1 MRKPIGITVPYRAPT
16 PEDEAFNEIERRSKV
31 KQTLIVHKS
40 KEAMLTAEV
49 AVLTEL
55 ARVLSDK
62 VNELE
67 AKQEQGWTPERIAGM
82 ARLKDL
88 QDKKLALAKQEQGEP
103 VAFKIYLPKTPRQDV
118 NHGLLPWVY
127 DQDPSSGNVA
137 SMWVTPVKNT
147 PPQRTWV
154 GLTEQ
159 EQGAIMESLN
169 AYGTNLYHFANA
181 IEAKLKE
188 KNT

>member
-1 MRKPIGITVPYRAPT
+1 M
-16 PEDEAFNEIERRSKV
+16 
-31 KQTLIVHKS
+31 S
-40 KEAMLTAEV
+40 KEAMK
-49 AVLTEL
+49 L
-55 ARVLSDK
+55 A
-62 VNELE
+62 LE
-67 AKQEQGWTPERIAGM
+67 ALETYHGYMEPLTTVFGGPRVPAEQSTTGKVERAITSLRQA
-82 ARLKDL
+82 LEE
-88 QDKKLALAKQEQGEP
+88 ALAKQEQGEP

-147 PPQRTWV
+147 PQKRTWV

-159 EQGAIMESLN
+159 EQGAIMEDLN
-169 AYGTNLYHFANA
+169 AHGTNLYPLTQA

>member
-1 MRKPIGITVPYRAPT
+1 M
-16 PEDEAFNEIERRSKV
+16 
-31 KQTLIVHKS
+31 S
-40 KEAMLTAEV
+40 KELLAQALEFLEDNQHLV
-49 AVLTEL
+49 A
-55 ARVLSDK
+55 D
-62 VNELE
+62 NERHAYVME
-67 AKQEQGWTPERIAGM
+67 YNSFIEQ
-82 ARLKDL
+82 LKE
-88 QDKKLALAKQEQGEP
+88 ALAKQEQGEP